1 LVHVEVSQDG
11 EMIFAGVYKGM
22 TALLAWDMKGISSKS
37 IKNGTFIH
45 AVRCHRHTNARLK
58 GFGASTL
65 VENDAASTKTE
76 YRLLCGLG
84 IKNINIWS
92 VTFDKDRSDSE
103 LVQPEWECIFMGV
116 TNGTSVEL
124 VAFRNGGREAISKS
138 SGQKLRLWDIT
149 DIDDVTHKEVENTHD
164 SMSICGNFAYGG
176 IDQLSV
182 VDLDAGEE
190 AFNRTEMILPTASA
204 YQDNGQRRRR
214 AMRTIKKISST
225 SCSGR
230 IDVAVVCS
238 DGEILLHRQ
247 RRHGR
252 KNSADSKDT
261 DETTEGL
268 IPLATKVF
276 DDDDDDDD
284 DDDKELVSSG
294 RGSTPRGGGGRYWS
308 FLLRSLLLY

>member
-1 LVHVEVSQDG
+1 MSLDIPSLTRYPKGHILGEFRASGLITNPLVHVEVSQDG

-65 VENDAASTKTE
+65 VENDASTKTE

-138 SGQKLRLWDIT
+138 S
-149 DIDDVTHKEVENTHD
+149 
-164 SMSICGNFAYGG
+164 
-176 IDQLSV
+176 
-182 VDLDAGEE
+182 
-190 AFNRTEMILPTASA
+190 
-204 YQDNGQRRRR
+204 
-214 AMRTIKKISST
+214 
-225 SCSGR
+225 
-230 IDVAVVCS
+230 
-238 DGEILLHRQ
+238 
-247 RRHGR
+247 
-252 KNSADSKDT
+252 
-261 DETTEGL
+261 
-268 IPLATKVF
+268 
-276 DDDDDDDD
+276 
-284 DDDKELVSSG
+284 ELQE
-294 RGSTPRGGGGRYWS
+294 
-308 FLLRSLLLY
+308 SLLTKSGSQILQNPCSP